1 MGNVKKMK
9 YNEVQKVDS
18 IKQMLE
24 MAAKEA
30 GDKIAFKYKD
40 GKKVIEVTLSLGT
53 ALASID
59 MADKHI
65 AIIGE
70 NSYKW
75 LTTYLTVLKSTG
87 VFVPIDKELT
97 VKEVINVLKHSESE
111 VFFYA
116 EKYENWIEE
125 ISLKEA
131 MKKLNDRER
140 HILNLRFFRGRTQ
153 MEVAEEIGI
162 SQAQVSRLEKS
173 AIDHMKKYI

>member
-40 GKKVIEVTLSLGT
+40 GKKVIEVTYKEFEEDTLSLGT

-116 EKYENWIEE
+116 EKYENWI
-125 ISLKEA
+125 
-131 MKKLNDRER
+131 
-140 HILNLRFFRGRTQ
+140 
-153 MEVAEEIGI
+153 
-162 SQAQVSRLEKS
+162 
-173 AIDHMKKYI
+173 